1 MHFPSCSP
9 RPSRLFAPHMKL
21 LLLACTA
28 LPCLMVL
35 AKDSQGPVLQE
46 AKTSEVLKSVIDV
59 ALGKEANDGASTVGF
74 VLSPEQIDMIQSALG
89 VEMTESEDDAP
100 DVKRRVDNSAIK
112 HRAFPGDLRGL
123 GAIDDMMKGQ
133 LESLI
138 KVAGVELPT
147 DLDARINNDKIDDL
161 LSWYNMTWLAFNLS
175 VSYVFGDGLL
185 GGVVVASLLATLFVV
200 LPWALRKRRERAM
213 TRWLTA
219 FYMEHAPD
227 SMLRIPKA
235 VEAYMQLPRGF
246 DRMKADVIKKYIT
259 NADETKK
266 TK

>member
-1 MHFPSCSP
+1 MHFPTCSP
-9 RPSRLFAPHMKL
+9 GPSHPVASMKL

-28 LPCLMVL
+28 LPCLLVL
-35 AKDSQGPVLQE
+35 AKDNGPAFQE
-46 AKTSEVLKSVIDV
+46 AKTDEVLKSVIDV
-59 ALGKEANDGASTVGF
+59 ALGKEANDGDNTIGF
-74 VLSPEQIDMIQSALG
+74 VLSPEQIDRIQDVLG
-89 VEMTESEDDAP
+89 VVMTESDAP
-100 DVKRRVDNSAIK
+100 DGGVKRQFDNSAVK

-147 DLDARINNDKIDDL
+147 DLDARIDNDKIDDL
-161 LSWYNMTWLAFNLS
+161 LSWYNMSWLAFNLS
-175 VSYVFGDGLL
+175 MAYVFGDGIL
-185 GGVVVASLLATLFVV
+185 GGVVVASLLLTLFFG

-227 SMLRIPKA
+227 SVLRIPKA

-246 DRMKADVIKKYIT
+246 DRMKADVIEKYIT
-259 NADETKK
+259 NAGESKK